1 MLRAG
6 DPIVTFVARNLEP
19 YRGFHI
25 FARALQ
31 RIQQEHPTCH
41 ALIVGG
47 DGVSY
52 GKRPKDAP
60 TWREQ
65 MLREVK
71 LDPTRSHFLGRLPHD
86 KYLRVLQLS
95 AAHVYLTYPF
105 VLSWSLLEAMGCGVP
120 IVGSDT
126 APVREVIRDGCN
138 GRLVPFFDV
147 RAIGDQVVEAMRT
160 RKAQIPMRKQARAAA
175 QRFSLGAGLV
185 GYDKLIGGEAAEL
198 AARAAAAPR
207 ETHEP
212 DTPIIPLGTSNVATV
227 HEARGAT
234 GDIEF
239 NRMDVELLRLVS
251 AGHSTK
257 QIAELRSR
265 SPATVRNQL
274 SALYQKLGVA
284 RRSEAVAKLVQRK
297 LEEPE
302 SCHSRR
308 RRDTS

>member
-1 MLRAG
+1 MCCS
-6 DPIVTFVARNLEP
+6 ARNLEP

-25 FARALQ
+25 FMRALQ
-31 RIQQEHPTCH
+31 HIQREHPTCQ

-71 LDPTRSHFLGRLPHD
+71 LDPSRTHFLGRLPHAQ
-86 KYLRVLQLS
+86 YLRVLQLS

-105 VLSWSLLEAMGCGVP
+105 VLSWSMLEAMGCGVP

-126 APVREVIRDGCN
+126 APVREVLRDGRN

-147 RAIGDQVVEAMRT
+147 RATADKVVEMLRT

-185 GYDKLIGGEAAEL
+185 GYDKVVGGQAADL
-198 AARAAAAPR
+198 ATRTEMAPR
-207 ETHEP
+207 AMREP
-212 DTPIIPLGTSNVATV
+212 NTSIIALGASNVAAGQK
-227 HEARGAT
+227 ARGVT
-234 GDIEF
+234 GEIEF
-239 NRMDVELLRLVS
+239 SRIDVELLRLVS

-284 RRSEAVAKLVQRK
+284 RRSEAVAKLVRRK

-302 SCHSRR
+302 S
-308 RRDTS
+308 